1 MCCLQIYFSGGDA
14 FGDNVTMADT
24 ATDTVDDVVT
34 NDVARDAI
42 ASCLHGSIDDSD
54 DDDVDSSYVSDT
66 LIVSQVPDAVFEQQ
80 PAQVI
85 TGCSVSLSLA
95 PLAQCPLVS
104 TTYFTRWIH
113 FFLSISNLYRV
124 QMSLL
129 HQSARSSIHLLLG
142 LPLLFLP
149 SIIPKTTCF
158 ISLSSCIL
166 HMWPKKFIFFSIIL
180 CMMLMSV
187 PILFI
192 ISLFFIFCCHFMF
205 NIFLRHFVS

>member
-85 TGCSVSLSLA
+85 TGCSVSLSLLLRWLNA
-95 PLAQCPLVS
+95 RWCPRHIS
-104 TTYFTRWIH
+104 RDG
-113 FFLSISNLYRV
+113 SISSCPSPICTECRCPCCTSPLGR
-124 QMSLL
+124 
-129 HQSARSSIHLLLG
+129 QS
-142 LPLLFLP
+142 
-149 SIIPKTTCF
+149 T
-158 ISLSSCIL
+158 
-166 HMWPKKFIFFSIIL
+166 FF
-180 CMMLMSV
+180 
-187 PILFI
+187 
-192 ISLFFIFCCHFMF
+192 
-205 NIFLRHFVS
+205 